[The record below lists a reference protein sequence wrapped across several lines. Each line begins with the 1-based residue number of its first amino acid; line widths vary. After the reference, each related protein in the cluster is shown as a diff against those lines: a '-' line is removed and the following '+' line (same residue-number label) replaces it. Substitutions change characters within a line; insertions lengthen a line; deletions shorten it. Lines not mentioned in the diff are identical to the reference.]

1 MFKSP
6 WHSTPHNVPFP
17 IRIAYVFDKFICM
30 VIMEAEHIK
39 NTGTTGTTGTPPTP
53 TTPLSTVNFPQ
64 NNSKPTLSNR
74 FELNRCGA
82 PLSTMV

>member
-1 MFKSP
+1 
-6 WHSTPHNVPFP
+6 
-17 IRIAYVFDKFICM
+17 M

-82 PLSTMV
+82 PRFKRSNHRNHVRYFH